1 MTQPRKRGDR
11 GDATRNRILDTAERL
26 FAEHGFASV
35 SLRTI
40 TSAARVNI
48 AAVNYYF
55 KSKDALFEA
64 IFIRRVVPINLER
77 LRLLEAAMAKPQSPA
92 AAVEALV
99 RAFVEPH
106 LRLTHEFGPGG
117 AAIMQFM
124 GRINTEPNHAIER
137 IVLKQYDPVWWR
149 FAEAMQKILPQLD
162 KAAIYWRF
170 YYMLGTLYYVTSA
183 RTWLP
188 TRSENLCD
196 PGDPD
201 SVLAHI
207 VPFLVGAFKAD
218 PPPRD
223 PPKVAKST
231 AKPTAKPTAKTK
243 PKLKPGA

>member
-1 MTQPRKRGDR
+1 MKPSPKRGDR
-11 GDATRNRILDTAERL
+11 GDATRNRILDTAEKL

-64 IFIRRVVPINLER
+64 IFIRRVVPINSER
-77 LRLLEAAMAKPQSPA
+77 LRMLESVMAKKLPPA
-92 AAVEALV
+92 AAVEGLV

-106 LRLTHEFGPGG
+106 LRLTSEFGPGG

-137 IVLKQYDPVWWR
+137 VVLKQYDPVWWR
-149 FAEAMQKILPQLD
+149 FAEAMQQVLPHLD
-162 KAAIYWRF
+162 KASIYWRF

-188 TRSENLCD
+188 SRSEDLCHPD
-196 PGDPD
+196 DPD
-201 SVLAHI
+201 SVLEQI
-207 VPFLVGAFKAD
+207 VPFLVGAFKAEA
-218 PPPRD
+218 
-223 PPKVAKST
+223 PKSARSRPARPK
-231 AKPTAKPTAKTK
+231 ARFKPAA
-243 PKLKPGA
+243 

>member
-1 MTQPRKRGDR
+1 MKPSPKRGDR
-11 GDATRNRILDTAERL
+11 GDATRNRILDTAEKL

-64 IFIRRVVPINLER
+64 IFIRRVVPINSER
-77 LRLLEAAMAKPQSPA
+77 LRMLETVMAKKLPPA
-92 AAVEALV
+92 AAVEGVV

-106 LRLTHEFGPGG
+106 LRLTSEFGPGG

-137 IVLKQYDPVWWR
+137 VVLKQYDPVWWR
-149 FAEAMQKILPQLD
+149 FAEAMQQVLPHLD
-162 KAAIYWRF
+162 KASIYWRF

-188 TRSENLCD
+188 RRSENLCHPD
-196 PGDPD
+196 DPD
-201 SVLAHI
+201 SVLEQI
-207 VPFLVGAFKAD
+207 VPFLVGAFKAEA
-218 PPPRD
+218 
-223 PPKVAKST
+223 PKSAKSP
-231 AKPTAKPTAKTK
+231 AKPKAKFK
-243 PKLKPGA
+243 PAA